1 MKILTIEE
9 KKDEDFLRTPTKE
22 VDLSKEDKKDL
33 KETIKKMRRVMHEAE
48 GVGLS
53 ANQVGIEKKFFIA
66 QVSDNQGKPKF
77 YSLINP
83 EITWSS
89 EEEVI
94 MEEGCLSIPGVMGP
108 VKRPEKI
115 VVEGLNVEGKK
126 KKIKAWGYLARVF
139 QHEIDHLNGVL
150 FIDKTDR
157 VYKIKQS
164 QQI

>member
-9 KKDEDFLRTPTKE
+9 KVNEDFLRTPTKE
-22 VDLSKEDKKDL
+22 VDLDKEDKKVL
-33 KETIKKMRRVMHEAE
+33 KKTIKEMRQAMHEAE

-53 ANQVGIEKKFFIA
+53 ANQVGIEKKFFVA
-66 QVSDNQGKPKF
+66 QVPDNQGKPKF

-83 EITWSS
+83 KITWSS

-94 MEEGCLSIPGVMGP
+94 MEEGCLSIPGVVGP

-115 VVEGLNVEGKK
+115 TVEGLNIEGKK

-139 QHEIDHLNGVL
+139 QHEIDHLNGIL
-150 FIDKTDR
+150 FIDKTDKI
-157 VYKIKQS
+157 YKT
-164 QQI
+164 QQID